1 MEIVVHNISYA
12 YAEKIIFEDAHFVLK
27 AGKIYGL
34 IGENGSGKTTLIS
47 LLSRIQPLQSGEIT
61 NVIQPGLL
69 LQGVGFYQEL
79 SAYENLQL
87 FACEKAL
94 PLSQV
99 KEVLNVT
106 GFSASLH
113 GQKYKQLSQGYKQR
127 LSIAR
132 SFLTEGNLVLLDE
145 PFSAVDLPTIRVLK
159 QAIKRYVKETE
170 RTILISSHQLKE
182 ISDLLDEILLLKDR
196 QIFSYTYAEQE
207 NREGRYIYLTLSGDD
222 RAEKLLAEN
231 LILRTHRRIDQTM
244 EVELRANYG
253 VEDMLTWLDQQGIGW
268 TKIEKQVPLEFL
280 FY

>member
-1 MEIVVHNISYA
+1 DKV
-12 YAEKIIFEDAHFVLK
+12 IFEDASFVLK

-87 FACEKAL
+87 FAYEKAL

-159 QAIKRYVKETE
+159 QAIKRYVKETK

-207 NREGRYIYLTLSGDD
+207 NSKGTSLFLTLSGHEG
-222 RAEKLLAEN
+222 AEKLLAEN
-231 LILRTHRRIDQTM
+231 LIFRTHRSIDQTM

-268 TKIEKQVPLEFL
+268 TKIEKQAPLEFL